1 MTRSLGPA
9 LTRRTV
15 LSTSAAAALST
26 GLAPW
31 LRSADATTTE
41 SRLAAEPGRARL
53 VPSPHPETAVWA
65 YDGLVPGPEIRVRQG
80 KRLRVTVENRLD
92 EETTVHWHGVRVPNP
107 MDGVPYLTQ
116 KPNAPGAIFL
126 YEVPVPSAAPSTEEH
141 PVGEEGGRS

>member
-15 LSTSAAAALST
+15 LITSAATALST

-31 LRSADATTTE
+31 LRSADAATIE
-41 SRLAAEPGRARL
+41 ARLAAEPGRARL

-80 KRLRVTVENRLD
+80 DQLRVIVENQLD

-107 MDGVPYLTQ
+107 MDGVPYR
-116 KPNAPGAIFL
+116 
-126 YEVPVPSAAPSTEEH
+126 SEEH
-141 PVGEEGGRS
+141 TSELQS